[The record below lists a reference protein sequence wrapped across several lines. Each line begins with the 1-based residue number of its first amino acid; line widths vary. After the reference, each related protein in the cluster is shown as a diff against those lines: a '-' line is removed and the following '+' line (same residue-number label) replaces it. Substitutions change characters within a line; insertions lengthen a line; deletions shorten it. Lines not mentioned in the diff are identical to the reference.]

1 MVVELRKLVV
11 AVALAV
17 TAGVSSGAQ
26 GAEHERCNLG
36 GKFMVRSVNAYSTHE
51 DLGYTSYEQF
61 RGAELF
67 VPAQPGLTS
76 EWLQRV
82 VSYQIA
88 AGECDFGVRDVTV
101 SVLSAGSGFSV
112 RLGGR
117 DDKAAGEILR
127 HAQQLA
133 QVK

>member
-1 MVVELRKLVV
+1 MVVGLQRLVV

-26 GAEHERCNLG
+26 GAEPERCSLG
-36 GKFMVRSVNAYSTHE
+36 GKYMVRSVNPYSTHE
-51 DLGYTSYEQF
+51 DLGYTSYQQF

-76 EWLQRV
+76 EWLQRM
-82 VSYQIA
+82 VSFQIA

-127 HAQQLA
+127 HAQELT
-133 QVK
+133 K